1 MRRRKPM
8 RIVMVL
14 LFIGALIAAVFA
26 FSGLL
31 HNYPVYQEPVTVA
44 PYDFAAFLFWLFLLL
59 FFLTVVVGAM
69 GGTQGKN
76 SRSSP
81 VGQPSVKSPVQPPR
95 QPEAGENAAVS
106 GFIIA
111 LFFCAIAAVAGLF
124 GFGAVASTM
133 AGIAMI
139 IFWIAIALGLFAV
152 GLGILDRRQ
161 SL

>member
-1 MRRRKPM
+1 MRTVTM
-8 RIVMVL
+8 L
-14 LFIGALIAAVFA
+14 LFLGALIAAVFA

-31 HNYPVYQEPVTVA
+31 HNYPVYQEPVVVA

-69 GGTQGKN
+69 SKSGRN
-76 SRSSP
+76 RNASP
-81 VGQPSVKSPVQPPR
+81 QSPHTSTKTPVQPPR

-106 GFIIA
+106 GFIVA

-139 IFWIAIALGLFAV
+139 IFWIAIMLGLFAV

>member
-1 MRRRKPM
+1 M

-14 LFIGALIAAVFA
+14 LFFGMLIAAVFA

-31 HNYPVYQEPVTVA
+31 HNYPVYQEPVVVS

-59 FFLTVVVGAM
+59 FFLTVVISAM
-69 GGTQGKN
+69 SKN
-76 SRSSP
+76 VNAADKNP
-81 VGQPSVKSPVQPPR
+81 KNPSKPSTSTRTPVQPPR
-95 QPEAGENAAVS
+95 QPEAGESAAVS
-106 GFIIA
+106 GFIVA

-139 IFWIAIALGLFAV
+139 IFWIAITLGLFAV